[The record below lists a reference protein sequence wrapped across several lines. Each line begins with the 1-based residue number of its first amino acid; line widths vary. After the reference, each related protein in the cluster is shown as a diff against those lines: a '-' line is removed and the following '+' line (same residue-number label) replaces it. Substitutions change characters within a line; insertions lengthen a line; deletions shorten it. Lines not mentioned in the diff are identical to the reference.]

1 MRVKGVYRY
10 ARRPALDEPVVDG
23 FPNYHHFTVSLEG
36 VRALLES
43 GINPVREVKA
53 IDGARRPVIAIR
65 SSPWKAGTETTPW
78 HDAFDLDRGRIRYFG
93 DHKPTSSGPVGS
105 TAGNAALAEA
115 WHLHQGKSRTD
126 RLLAPPLMVF
136 RAVRANGAVKGYVQ
150 FCGVALIERMAQ
162 VVQPDSLTGSS
173 FPNLRHVFDLLVMD
187 TSKECEEVDWR
198 WIDDRRDPSLSL
210 EQTLRFAPSAWREWV
225 SAGAPISAGLRS
237 GIEDSDGPSDLNL
250 QLARSEAFDDALLQL
265 IRRVIRVGQVITTL
279 SKGRPN
285 RIVAIDSG
293 GLRVET
299 EKSVSQ
305 ESGPQLVPAWMIIAG

>member
-1 MRVKGVYRY
+1 
-10 ARRPALDEPVVDG
+10 
-23 FPNYHHFTVSLEG
+23 
-36 VRALLES
+36 
-43 GINPVREVKA
+43 
-53 IDGARRPVIAIR
+53 
-65 SSPWKAGTETTPW
+65 
-78 HDAFDLDRGRIRYFG
+78 
-93 DHKPTSSGPVGS
+93 
-105 TAGNAALAEA
+105 
-115 WHLHQGKSRTD
+115 
-126 RLLAPPLMVF
+126 MVF